1 MVGSGA
7 RRTPCIFSTYSWRLK
22 CDDEHVKYTT
32 TCGYGEQKEM
42 CSHGR
47 DFFRL
52 VQHTRRRGSN
62 IFFLDMSSFFYSLE
76 KFLETSMVVRMAPL
90 SFRRALNF
98 FKHSTVSW
106 RCTTLATRS
115 LCCNKTK
122 YLRSHQVVLL
132 LDFMFRRCG
141 VIANHSMLSLLM
153 GTNVTCLYVLSHS
166 QLLIILICHKNSII
180 SLGEGA
186 RY

>member
-1 MVGSGA
+1 MMN
-7 RRTPCIFSTYSWRLK
+7 
-22 CDDEHVKYTT
+22 TT
-32 TCGYGEQKEM
+32 TCVYGGQKEV

-62 IFFLDMSSFFYSLE
+62 IFFLYMSSFFYLLE

-122 YLRSHQVVLL
+122 YWRSHQVVLL
-132 LDFMFRRCG
+132 LDLMYRRCG
-141 VIANHSMLSLLM
+141 VIAYHIACFLYL
-153 GTNVTCLYVLSHS
+153 GTSRNKHRSRVYVRGPSA
-166 QLLIILICHKNSII
+166 I
-180 SLGEGA
+180 
-186 RY
+186 